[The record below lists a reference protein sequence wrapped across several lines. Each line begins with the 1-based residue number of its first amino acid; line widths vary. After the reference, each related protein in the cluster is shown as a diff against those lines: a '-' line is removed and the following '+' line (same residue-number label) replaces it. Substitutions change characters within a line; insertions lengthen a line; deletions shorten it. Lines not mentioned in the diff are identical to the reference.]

1 MLYPEFIS
9 NFTNRFIGTP
19 LFMVPFYAVGPLFSA
34 IASKIKIIRIKKP
47 KNS

>member
-1 MLYPEFIS
+1 MKVLS
-9 NFTNRFIGTP
+9 SSTTDA
-19 LFMVPFYAVGPLFSA
+19 LFYAVGPLFSA